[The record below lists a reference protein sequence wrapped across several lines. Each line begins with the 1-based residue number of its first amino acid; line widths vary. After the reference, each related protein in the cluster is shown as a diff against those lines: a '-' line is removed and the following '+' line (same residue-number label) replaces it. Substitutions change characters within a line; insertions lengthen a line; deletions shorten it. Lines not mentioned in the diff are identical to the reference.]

1 LFPIFFDAKAAAID
15 LAAMSKSRSQ
25 LRAYRP
31 KADQIST
38 SPASLLELHTKAEG
52 DRMRLLV
59 ARRLAAALGRQA
71 AAEAWAA
78 ATGLGPDGDQRQ

>member
-1 LFPIFFDAKAAAID
+1 MFPIFAGVKLPPIDATG
-15 LAAMSKSRSQ
+15 MNESRSQ
-25 LRAYRP
+25 PKSYRA

-38 SPASLLELHTKAEG
+38 SPASLLELHTKAEADG
-52 DRMRLLV
+52 MRLLV

>member
-1 LFPIFFDAKAAAID
+1 MPPIDATG
-15 LAAMSKSRSQ
+15 MNESRSQ
-25 LRAYRP
+25 PKSYRA

-38 SPASLLELHTKAEG
+38 SPASLLELHTKAEADG
-52 DRMRLLV
+52 MRLLV

>member
-1 LFPIFFDAKAAAID
+1 
-15 LAAMSKSRSQ
+15 MNESRSQ
-25 LRAYRP
+25 PKSYRV

-38 SPASLLELHTKAEG
+38 SPASLLEHYSEAEADG
-52 DRMRLLV
+52 MRLLV

>member
-1 LFPIFFDAKAAAID
+1 
-15 LAAMSKSRSQ
+15 MNKSRSQ
-25 LRAYRP
+25 FRGLRP
-31 KADQIST
+31 KLDQSPAA
-38 SPASLLELHTKAEG
+38 PASLLEQHTGAEG
-52 DRMRLLV
+52 DGMRLLV

>member
-1 LFPIFFDAKAAAID
+1 
-15 LAAMSKSRSQ
+15 MNKSRSQ
-25 LRAYRP
+25 LRAFLP
-31 KADQIST
+31 KIDQSPAV
-38 SPASLLELHTKAEG
+38 PASLPEQHTGAEG